1 MSTTKY
7 KDKGWFTYAT
17 ATVKI
22 VDANDNPV
30 NSAKVSG
37 IWTGLTDNSD
47 SDPTESNGEVAL
59 DSDPVKN
66 ARGTFTF
73 TVTGVKRDGWIY
85 DPDAN
90 EEASDSITV

>member
-1 MSTTKY
+1 VTDDDGATGTDTAIVTVTEAPTNTMHVVSIVMSTTKY

-22 VDANDNPV
+22 V
-30 NSAKVSG
+30 
-37 IWTGLTDNSD
+37 
-47 SDPTESNGEVAL
+47 
-59 DSDPVKN
+59 VKN

-73 TVTGVKRDGWIY
+73 TVTGVEHHELTY